1 MLRELKKG
9 CFLFL
14 IISLVV
20 GGFSSGG
27 WAQSDPIADE
37 YNMWDVLVARPLGVA
52 AGIIGTGVFIVS
64 LPFTIPTKSVDTAAQ
79 MFILEPFK
87 FSFVRPFPDQDIL
100 LQGY

>member
-1 MLRELKKG
+1 MWRAYKKV

-20 GGFSSGG
+20 GGFSPGG

-37 YNMWDVLVARPLGVA
+37 YNMLDVLVARPLGVA
-52 AGIIGTGVFIVS
+52 AGIIGIGVFIVS
-64 LPFTIPTKSVDTAAQ
+64 LPFTVPAKSVGPAAQ
-79 MFILEPFK
+79 MFIVEPFK
-87 FSFVRPFPDQDIL
+87 FSFVRSMPDEDIF

>member
-1 MLRELKKG
+1 MLRKLRKG

-20 GGFSSGG
+20 GGVSSGG
-27 WAQSDPIADE
+27 WAQADPIADE
-37 YNMWDVLVARPLGVA
+37 WNMWDVLVARPIGVA

-64 LPFTIPTKSVDTAAQ
+64 LPFTVPTKSVDTAAQ
-79 MFILEPFK
+79 MFIVEPFK
-87 FSFVRPFPDQDIL
+87 FSFVRPFPDEDVF